1 MNYRT
6 LGHSGLKV
14 SEISLGSWTT
24 YGGYVEDTDAIRIV
38 RRAFELGI
46 NLFDTADVY
55 VKGGAETLLG
65 KALTGLPREQ
75 VVIATKVMG
84 RVWDG
89 PLGAGLSRKH
99 IFDAMDQSLR
109 RLGVDYVDLY
119 QAHAPHAESPIEE
132 TLRAFEDLV
141 RMGKTR
147 YVGFSNFD
155 REPALA
161 RQVTGIQSARGFD
174 RMISSQPRYSL
185 LDRHVE
191 DEHIAFC
198 AEHGIGMIVYS
209 PLAQGVLTGKY
220 SGGAKPQGSRATS
233 KFEHFLTG
241 EKALTPEN
249 VAAADRFVK
258 WAKSRG
264 LDPAPVALAWVLS
277 RAQVASAII
286 GASRIEQLEQNL
298 KALELKLGDAD
309 WKEAEAAIAASAPA
323 PAQRTPAAAP
333 VSQDATKTAGTAK
346 SAANPTKSAGNASAT
361 KSAGVARGNGASG
374 RTTAA
379 KRRRAVTPA
388 RAARPARGPR

>member
-1 MNYRT
+1 MNYRS

-14 SEISLGSWTT
+14 SEIALGSWTT
-24 YGGYVEDTDAIRIV
+24 FGGYADDAEAIRIV

-55 VKGGAETLLG
+55 VRGGAETVLG

-75 VVIATKVMG
+75 LVIATKVMG

-141 RMGKTR
+141 RMGKAR

-161 RQVTGIQSARGFD
+161 EKVIEIQQARGFD
-174 RMISSQPRYSL
+174 RVISSQPRYNL

-191 DEHIAFC
+191 EEHVAFC
-198 AEHGIGMIVYS
+198 ERHGIGMIVYS
-209 PLAQGVLTGKY
+209 PVAQGVLTGKY
-220 SGGAKPQGSRATS
+220 AGGAKPAGSRGAS

-258 WAKSRG
+258 WVKGRG
-264 LDPAPVALAWVLS
+264 LPGPGATAVAWVLS
-277 RAQVASAII
+277 RPQVASAII
-286 GASRIEQLEQNL
+286 GASRVEQLEENL
-298 KALELKLGDAD
+298 KACELKLTDAE
-309 WKEAEAAIAASAPA
+309 WREAEAAVAGSRGAGGAKPRAADARDAEPRPAARGAGAPA
-323 PAQRTPAAAP
+323 ARP
-333 VSQDATKTAGTAK
+333 TA
-346 SAANPTKSAGNASAT
+346 
-361 KSAGVARGNGASG
+361 
-374 RTTAA
+374 
-379 KRRRAVTPA
+379 PA
-388 RAARPARGPR
+388 RAARPARGPRSGAATRRR

>member
-1 MNYRT
+1 MNYRS

-14 SEISLGSWTT
+14 SEIALGSWTT
-24 YGGYVEDTDAIRIV
+24 YGGYVEDAAAIRIV

-119 QAHAPHAESPIEE
+119 QAHAPHPESPIEE
-132 TLRAFEDLV
+132 TVRAFEDLV

-155 REPALA
+155 EQPPLADEVAAIQARE
-161 RQVTGIQSARGFD
+161 RWT

-191 DEHIAFC
+191 DGHAAYC
-198 AEHGIGMIVYS
+198 RRNGIGMIVYS
-209 PLAQGVLTGKY
+209 PLAQGVLTNKY
-220 SGGAKPQGSRATS
+220 ATGARPEGSRATGS
-233 KFEHFLTG
+233 FAHFL
-241 EKALTPEN
+241 ESQKALTPEN
-249 VAAADRFVK
+249 VAAAERLGK
-258 WAKSRG
+258 WCAPRG
-264 LDPAPVALAWVLS
+264 LEPAAVALAWVLRNPAVS
-277 RAQVASAII
+277 SAILGVTI
-286 GASRIEQLEQNL
+286 TAQLEQNL
-298 KALELKLGDAD
+298 KALEVKLSDAE
-309 WKEAEAAIAASAPA
+309 WREVETHASNQPAKPTGAPKPTAAAKAKPAAKVKPAANARPAAKAKPA
-323 PAQRTPAAAP
+323 PKAP
-333 VSQDATKTAGTAK
+333 
-346 SAANPTKSAGNASAT
+346 
-361 KSAGVARGNGASG
+361 
-374 RTTAA
+374 
-379 KRRRAVTPA
+379 
-388 RAARPARGPR
+388 RAARPRAKK

>member
-1 MNYRT
+1 M
-6 LGHSGLKV
+6 
-14 SEISLGSWTT
+14 
-24 YGGYVEDTDAIRIV
+24 GGRIPNAASVNPTILYTAVNARFILTIRIV

-55 VKGGAETLLG
+55 VRGGAETLLG

-141 RMGKTR
+141 RMGKAR

-161 RQVTGIQSARGFD
+161 RKVVEIQTGRGWD
-174 RMISSQPRYSL
+174 AMISSQPRYSL

-191 DEHIAFC
+191 EEHVAFC
-198 AEHGIGMIVYS
+198 AKHGI
-209 PLAQGVLTGKY
+209 A
-220 SGGAKPQGSRATS
+220 
-233 KFEHFLTG
+233 
-241 EKALTPEN
+241 N
-249 VAAADRFVK
+249 C
-258 WAKSRG
+258 
-264 LDPAPVALAWVLS
+264 DPAAFQSAVARWLGRDLTNA
-277 RAQVASAII
+277 
-286 GASRIEQLEQNL
+286 EQITV
-298 KALELKLGDAD
+298 
-309 WKEAEAAIAASAPA
+309 KEASEQVCSL
-323 PAQRTPAAAP
+323 
-333 VSQDATKTAGTAK
+333 V
-346 SAANPTKSAGNASAT
+346 
-361 KSAGVARGNGASG
+361 
-374 RTTAA
+374 
-379 KRRRAVTPA
+379 RRERAELFDQ
-388 RAARPARGPR
+388 